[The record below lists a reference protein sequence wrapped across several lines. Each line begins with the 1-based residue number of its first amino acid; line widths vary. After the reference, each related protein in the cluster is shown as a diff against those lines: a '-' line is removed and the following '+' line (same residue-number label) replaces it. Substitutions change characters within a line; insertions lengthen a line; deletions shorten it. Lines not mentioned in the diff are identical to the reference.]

1 MGFALKAALEPIIVL
16 QRALKHLQSD
26 RATDG
31 DLDSFIDLAH
41 TAVAEEAL
49 DEEATNSAANELIVL
64 GLFARICHNAI
75 LASLRQVPTA
85 LERAGIWL
93 FNPGTHPDASPATH
107 NLATAKFCTGE
118 ACDKHSAVVWMG
130 PKRAEISVD
139 QTSTQRQYDVR
150 PQLYSIQAF
159 PWQLLL
165 IFWAS
170 VLWACTDT
178 PPARE
183 RPDLGLSTAD
193 DTTPP
198 SDTPTET
205 TDDAPTLPP
214 TDTTTT
220 EDPTPNDTNASDVD
234 EDTTPPLPPGVW
246 IATFNVERFFDTV
259 CDTGQCGFQDY
270 EPPVTEAG
278 FNRDADRVAQ
288 GIERLGADIVLLQ
301 EVESQA
307 CIDAVAARL
316 GSAYAVYALG
326 ESNTKASVDVAVVAK
341 GELVKAV
348 RHRQEIL
355 LRPDGGTTT
364 FAREFYEVHLNIEGK
379 QVIVFASHFVSKV
392 GGDDSRRLAEATG
405 ARRIVVEVAG
415 ENPGAL
421 VVMGGDLND
430 FPGSPPINELERDGA
445 LVRVA
450 ADLGAAAGTYYYNDE
465 NQAIDHLFI
474 AVGAAGGHYR
484 GGTAGVMRYDGE
496 RGWGGSDHA
505 ALKAYFEFGAAP

>member
-26 RATDG
+26 RATNG

-165 IFWAS
+165 ILGVRAVGLYRYS
-170 VLWACTDT
+170 
-178 PPARE
+178 ARTRAP
-183 RPDLGLSTAD
+183 RPGVVNRRRYD
-193 DTTPP
+193 PP

-220 EDPTPNDTNASDVD
+220 EDTTPNDTNASDVD
-234 EDTTPPLPPGVW
+234 EDTTAAAWGLDRDVQRRAVLRHCVRHRAVRLPGLR
-246 IATFNVERFFDTV
+246 AARD
-259 CDTGQCGFQDY
+259 Q
-270 EPPVTEAG
+270 AG

-288 GIERLGADIVLLQ
+288 GIERLGADVVLLQ
-301 EVESQA
+301 EIESQA

-415 ENPGAL
+415 ENPG
-421 VVMGGDLND
+421 
-430 FPGSPPINELERDGA
+430 R
-445 LVRVA
+445 
-450 ADLGAAAGTYYYNDE
+450 
-465 NQAIDHLFI
+465 
-474 AVGAAGGHYR
+474 
-484 GGTAGVMRYDGE
+484 
-496 RGWGGSDHA
+496 WW
-505 ALKAYFEFGAAP
+505 